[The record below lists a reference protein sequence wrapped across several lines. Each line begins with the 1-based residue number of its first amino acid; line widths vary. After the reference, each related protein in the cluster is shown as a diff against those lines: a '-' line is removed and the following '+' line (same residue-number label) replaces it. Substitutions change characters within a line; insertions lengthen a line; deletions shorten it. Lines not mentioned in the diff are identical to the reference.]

1 MNKNM
6 SEFMEL
12 LEHYFTVYL
21 PSSVGVSPNTITSY
35 KYAFK
40 LLLRFLGE
48 KYSLAPDRITFADL
62 NYETITNF
70 LEWLEVERTCSV
82 STRNQRLAA
91 LSAFSAY
98 AQSRSFDAACCFRK
112 DINKIPAKK
121 QGQPTRTAFS
131 LNEVKLLLSLPDTK
145 SKIGL
150 RDRTL
155 LSVMYASGARAQEMC
170 NLTVADVRFD
180 KETATLTLKGKGG
193 KYRHIGIPTAPAKI
207 LKQYIVFR
215 EIDRCF
221 DKFVFPSQT
230 HAQMTVSCVEG
241 IFKKYVSLA
250 RKRHPDLFRA
260 KSYSPH
266 SMRHS
271 TATHMLEAGVP
282 LIVIKNFLGHS
293 SLQTTQV
300 YAAVSQCTLNKHIQ
314 DWNKK
319 WFSDDGSLEHQLKA
333 EIPSF
338 LI

>member
-1 MNKNM
+1 MN
-6 SEFMEL
+6 S
-12 LEHYFTVYL
+12 
-21 PSSVGVSPNTITSY
+21 
-35 KYAFK
+35 
-40 LLLRFLGE
+40 LRFQRVISPSPRQVQRTERPMACGLQP
-48 KYSLAPDRITFADL
+48 KPSWAYQSWFSLLQQDSL
-62 NYETITNF
+62 
-70 LEWLEVERTCSV
+70 SV
-82 STRNQRLAA
+82 SG
-91 LSAFSAY
+91 LS
-98 AQSRSFDAACCFRK
+98 
-112 DINKIPAKK
+112 
-121 QGQPTRTAFS
+121 
-131 LNEVKLLLSLPDTK
+131 
-145 SKIGL
+145 
-150 RDRTL
+150 
-155 LSVMYASGARAQEMC
+155 

-250 RKRHPDLFRA
+250 RKRPPNLFRA